1 MSWCSKKQ
9 NTVALSTAEAE
20 YVVATACCSQ
30 MLWIKRQ
37 LRDFGI
43 KFECVPIYCD
53 NTSAIC
59 ISKDPVHHSRVKH
72 IHIRHH
78 FLKDNMENKN
88 ITVKHVN
95 TSEQIVDIMTKSLSR
110 EQHEKMRLELSMI
123 KLH

>member
-1 MSWCSKKQ
+1 
-9 NTVALSTAEAE
+9 
-20 YVVATACCSQ
+20 
-30 MLWIKRQ
+30 MLWIKQQ

-43 KFECVPIYCD
+43 KFKCIHIYCD

-78 FLKDNMENKN
+78 FLKDNVKNKN
-88 ITVKHVN
+88 ILVKRVN
-95 TSEQIVDIMTKSLSR
+95 TNEKIADIMTKPLPR
-110 EQHEKMRLELSMI
+110 EQHEKTTLELGMI

>member
-1 MSWCSKKQ
+1 M
-9 NTVALSTAEAE
+9 
-20 YVVATACCSQ
+20 VATACCSQ